1 MSTDTRQDSTAARGR
16 RAPRSAGRHTDRS
29 AVRSAVRSG
38 GRRTDRS
45 AGRFAARHDA
55 AQRPRRKGRSGL
67 LVSAVAYLITFVILF
82 PLLWIVLLSF
92 QSNENILENPFT
104 LADLSLANYRRATET
119 LNLLVMYKNTLILA
133 IVSVTLGLVV
143 SYLAAFALTRMVF
156 RRGGRRAQ
164 NTLRYYFLGGLAVP
178 VYILLFPVYRIDIAL
193 GLFGTHLALILPYI
207 AVTIPFNI
215 LLLTGFLRDFPEE
228 IEQAAVM
235 DGVGVWRMAWR
246 VVFPLMRPVIATLAI
261 LNVIYVWNEFP
272 FAVTLINDP
281 TLTTASL
288 GVSQFQGIYSVDYGA
303 MMASATLV
311 LLPQLAIYAVFQ
323 RQVIAGMTAGA
334 VR

>member
-1 MSTDTRQDSTAARGR
+1 LSIDTEVKMPLASPTA
-16 RAPRSAGRHTDRS
+16 T
-29 AVRSAVRSG
+29 G
-38 GRRTDRS
+38 GTPS
-45 AGRFAARHDA
+45 
-55 AQRPRRKGRSGL
+55 RPRRRSRGRIV
-67 LVSAVAYLITFVILF
+67 VSAVAYLITFVILF

-92 QSNENILENPFT
+92 QTNDNILNDPFS
-104 LADLSLANYRRATET
+104 LSNLTLANYQQALET

-133 IVSVTLGLVV
+133 VVSVTVGLVI
-143 SYLAAFALTRMVF
+143 SYMAAFALTRMVF
-156 RRGGRRAQ
+156 RSGKRRTQ
-164 NTLRYYFLGGLAVP
+164 TTLRFYFLAGLAIP
-178 VYILLFPVYRIDIAL
+178 VYILLFPVYRLDIAF
-193 GLFGTHLALILPYI
+193 GLFGTYFALILPYI

-235 DGVGVWRMAWR
+235 DGVGLWRMAWK

-281 TLTTASL
+281 NMTTVSL
-288 GVSQFQGIYSVDYGA
+288 GVSQFQGVYSINYGA

-311 LLPQLAIYAVFQ
+311 LLPQLAIYAAFQ
-323 RQVIAGMTAGA
+323 KQVIAGMTAGA

>member
-1 MSTDTRQDSTAARGR
+1 LSTDTEPVVRARRSSPGGSPHKADARPPRRRGR
-16 RAPRSAGRHTDRS
+16 GLVVASA
-29 AVRSAVRSG
+29 A
-38 GRRTDRS
+38 
-45 AGRFAARHDA
+45 
-55 AQRPRRKGRSGL
+55 
-67 LVSAVAYLITFVILF
+67 AYLITFVILF

-92 QSNENILENPFT
+92 QSNDNILDRSFSLADFT
-104 LADLSLANYRRATET
+104 LANYQQATET

-133 IVSVTLGLVV
+133 VVSVTVGLVI

-156 RRGGRRAQ
+156 RRGRRTRT
-164 NTLRYYFLGGLAVP
+164 TLRYYFLAGLAVP
-178 VYILLFPVYRIDIAL
+178 VYILLFPVYRINIAL
-193 GLFGTHLALILPYI
+193 DLFGTHLALILPYV

-235 DGVGVWRMAWR
+235 DGVSLWRMAWK
-246 VVFPLMRPVIATLAI
+246 VVFPLMRPVVATLAI

-272 FAVTLINDP
+272 FAVTLVNDP
-281 TLTTASL
+281 TLTTVSL
-288 GVSQFQGIYSVDYGA
+288 GVSQFQGVYSVDYGA

-311 LLPQLAIYAVFQ
+311 LLPQLVIYAAFQ
-323 RQVIAGMTAGA
+323 KQVIAGMTAGA

>member
-1 MSTDTRQDSTAARGR
+1 MSTHTDVRPQTAAAPPREDAPQGPRRRGR
-16 RAPRSAGRHTDRS
+16 II
-29 AVRSAVRSG
+29 
-38 GRRTDRS
+38 
-45 AGRFAARHDA
+45 
-55 AQRPRRKGRSGL
+55 
-67 LVSAVAYLITFVILF
+67 VSAAAYLITFVILF

-92 QSNENILENPFT
+92 QTNDNILNHPFS
-104 LADLSLANYRRATET
+104 LSDLTTANYAQALET

-133 IVSVTLGLVV
+133 VVSVTVGLVI
-143 SYLAAFALTRMVF
+143 SYMAAFALTRMVF
-156 RRGGRRAQ
+156 RSGRRRAQ
-164 NTLRYYFLGGLAVP
+164 NTLRFYFLAGLAIP
-178 VYILLFPVYRIDIAL
+178 VYILLFPVYRLDITF
-193 GLFGTHLALILPYI
+193 GLFGTYFALILPYI

-235 DGVGVWRMAWR
+235 DGVGLWRMAWK

-281 TLTTASL
+281 NMTTVSL
-288 GVSQFQGIYSVDYGA
+288 GVSQFQGVYSVNYGA

-311 LLPQLAIYAVFQ
+311 LLPQLAIYAAFQ
-323 RQVIAGMTAGA
+323 KQVIAGMTAGA

>member
-1 MSTDTRQDSTAARGR
+1 MSTETSPRVTT
-16 RAPRSAGRHTDRS
+16 RAPSAPARPAEPPVRRRRGLVIAS
-29 AVRSAVRSG
+29 AA
-38 GRRTDRS
+38 
-45 AGRFAARHDA
+45 
-55 AQRPRRKGRSGL
+55 
-67 LVSAVAYLITFVILF
+67 AYLITFVILF

-92 QSNENILENPFT
+92 QSNDHILERSIS
-104 LADLSLANYRRATET
+104 LSDLTLANYEQALET

-133 IVSVTLGLVV
+133 LVSVTVGLVV
-143 SYLAAFALTRMVF
+143 SFMAAFALTRMVF
-156 RRGGRRAQ
+156 RRGGRRTQ
-164 NTLRYYFLGGLAVP
+164 NTLRYYFLAGLAVP

-193 GLFGTHLALILPYI
+193 GLFGTYAALILPYI

-228 IEQAAVM
+228 IEQAAVV
-235 DGVGVWRMAWR
+235 DGAGLWRVAWR
-246 VVFPLMRPVIATLAI
+246 VVFPLMRPVVATLAI

-281 TLTTASL
+281 TLTTVSL
-288 GVSQFQGIYSVDYGA
+288 GVSQFQGVYSVDYGA

-311 LLPQLAIYAVFQ
+311 LLPQLVIYAAFQ
-323 RQVIAGMTAGA
+323 KQVIAGMTAGA

>member
-1 MSTDTRQDSTAARGR
+1 MSTHTDVRP
-16 RAPRSAGRHTDRS
+16 PRSAGTP
-29 AVRSAVRSG
+29 VRKGAPPG
-38 GRRTDRS
+38 
-45 AGRFAARHDA
+45 
-55 AQRPRRKGRSGL
+55 PRRRGRGRL
-67 LVSAVAYLITFVILF
+67 IVSAAAYLITFVILF

-92 QSNENILENPFT
+92 QTNDNILNHPF
-104 LADLSLANYRRATET
+104 SLTHLTAANYSQALKT

-133 IVSVTLGLVV
+133 VVSVTAGLVI
-143 SYLAAFALTRMVF
+143 SYMAAFALTRMVF
-156 RRGGRRAQ
+156 RGGRRRTQ
-164 NTLRYYFLGGLAVP
+164 NTLRFYFLAGLAIP
-178 VYILLFPVYRIDIAL
+178 VYILLFPVYRLDITF
-193 GLFGTHLALILPYI
+193 GLFGTYLALILPYI

-228 IEQAAVM
+228 IEQAAVV
-235 DGVGVWRMAWR
+235 DGVGLWRMAWK

-281 TLTTASL
+281 TMTTVSL
-288 GVSQFQGIYSVDYGA
+288 GVSQFQGVYSVDYGA

-311 LLPQLAIYAVFQ
+311 LLPQLVIYAAFQ
-323 RQVIAGMTAGA
+323 KHVIAGMTAGA

>member
-1 MSTDTRQDSTAARGR
+1 MSIDTEVKMPLASPAA
-16 RAPRSAGRHTDRS
+16 
-29 AVRSAVRSG
+29 SG
-38 GRRTDRS
+38 ETPS
-45 AGRFAARHDA
+45 
-55 AQRPRRKGRSGL
+55 RPRRRSRGRIV
-67 LVSAVAYLITFVILF
+67 VSAVAYLITFVILF
-82 PLLWIVLLSF
+82 PLLWIMLLSF
-92 QSNENILENPFT
+92 QTSDNILNDPFSLSNLT
-104 LADLSLANYRRATET
+104 LDNYQQALET

-133 IVSVTLGLVV
+133 VVSVTIGLVI
-143 SYLAAFALTRMVF
+143 SYMAAFALTRMVF
-156 RRGGRRAQ
+156 RSGRRRTQ
-164 NTLRYYFLGGLAVP
+164 NTLRFYFLAGLAIP
-178 VYILLFPVYRIDIAL
+178 VYILLFPVYRLDIAF
-193 GLFGTHLALILPYI
+193 GLFGTYFALILPYI

-235 DGVGVWRMAWR
+235 DGVGLWRMAWK

-281 TLTTASL
+281 NMTTVSL
-288 GVSQFQGIYSVDYGA
+288 GVSQFQGVYSVNYGA

-311 LLPQLAIYAVFQ
+311 LLPQLAIYAAFQ
-323 RQVIAGMTAGA
+323 KQVIAGMTAGA

>member
-1 MSTDTRQDSTAARGR
+1 MSIDTEVKTSLSSPVAPGETPRTPRRRSRGR
-16 RAPRSAGRHTDRS
+16 LIASA
-29 AVRSAVRSG
+29 A
-38 GRRTDRS
+38 
-45 AGRFAARHDA
+45 
-55 AQRPRRKGRSGL
+55 
-67 LVSAVAYLITFVILF
+67 AYLITFVILF

-92 QSNENILENPFT
+92 QTNDNILNDPFSLT
-104 LADLSLANYRRATET
+104 HLTLANYQQALKT

-133 IVSVTLGLVV
+133 VVSVTIGLVI
-143 SYLAAFALTRMVF
+143 SYMAAFALTRMVF
-156 RRGGRRAQ
+156 RSGRRRTQ
-164 NTLRYYFLGGLAVP
+164 NTLRYYFLAGLAIP
-178 VYILLFPVYRIDIAL
+178 VYILLFPVYRLDIAF
-193 GLFGTHLALILPYI
+193 GLFGTYLALILPYI
-207 AVTIPFNI
+207 AVSIPFNI

-235 DGVGVWRMAWR
+235 DGVGLWRMAWK

-281 TLTTASL
+281 TLTTVSL
-288 GVSQFQGIYSVDYGA
+288 GVSQFQGVYSVNYGA

-311 LLPQLAIYAVFQ
+311 LLPQLAIYAAFQ
-323 RQVIAGMTAGA
+323 KQVIAGMTAGA